1 MKILME
7 DTTTSKV
14 AKRITALREASG
26 VVTLGRVLTL
36 VISTDEPGLESAL
49 TAANAAS
56 LEHPCRIIL
65 LALGDP
71 DGPDRLDAELRV
83 GGDAGA
89 SDVVILRGSGANAR
103 PDESLVAALLL
114 PDAPIVVWW
123 PGEAPAIPAET
134 PLGRLAHRRI
144 TDTAAAPHAER
155 GLWRRRDGHRAGDT
169 DMAWTRLT
177 LWRIQVAA
185 ILDDLDPTSVESVT
199 VDGAPDSPST
209 LLLASWLGLCLSVP
223 VTIAH
228 SKRGHGI
235 RAVRLRRRGGDVVLS
250 RSQSEVAK
258 LYQQGRPVQRISL
271 PRRTDQD
278 CLAEEMRRLDPDEI
292 LGDVLSRGLPGTDL
306 KAVQASE
313 R

>member
-1 MKILME
+1 MRIRME

-14 AKRITALREASG
+14 AKRITQLREAGG

-36 VISTDEPGLESAL
+36 VISTDLAGVEKAL

-56 LEHPCRIIL
+56 LEHPCRIVV
-65 LALGDP
+65 LALGDRTAES
-71 DGPDRLDAELRV
+71 RLDAEIRV

-89 SDVVILRGSGANAR
+89 SDVVVLECHGANAE
-103 PDESLVAALLL
+103 PSEALVSALLL

-123 PGEAPAIPAET
+123 PGIAPHVPSET

-144 TDTAAAPHAER
+144 TDTAASRHAER
-155 GLWRRRDGHRAGDT
+155 ALWARRDGHRAGDT
-169 DMAWTRLT
+169 DLAWTRLT
-177 LWRIQVAA
+177 LWRNQLAA
-185 ILDDLDPTSVESVT
+185 ILDDQDPREIGSVT

-209 LLLASWLGLCLSVP
+209 LLLAAWLTRALRVP

-228 SKRGHGI
+228 TKRGHGI
-235 RAVRLRRRGGDVVLS
+235 RAVRLRRRRGDVVLS
-250 RSQSEVAK
+250 RSLSEVAK
-258 LYQQGRPVQRISL
+258 LYQAGRPVQRISL

-278 CLAEEMRRLDPDEI
+278 CLAEELRRLDPDEV
-292 LGDVLSRGLPGTDL
+292 LGRVLAEGLPRTDL
-306 KAVQASE
+306 ETVQASE